1 LATILDHCDGA
12 PRRRYGVGD
21 ALITEGEATGRLY
34 VLVSGE
40 VEVLRGETRVAVVGE
55 PGAVLGEMSIL
66 LARPHTATV
75 RAVSQVAAVVIEDAE
90 TFLKSNPEIALAI
103 GRMLAQ
109 RLSAATTYLADL
121 TQQYAGH
128 GNHLGMVGEVLGALI
143 HQHEDDFRPGP
154 ERTDDPRL

>member
-1 LATILDHCDGA
+1 MTSILDNCDGA
-12 PRRRYGVGD
+12 PRRHYNVGD

-40 VEVLRGETRVAVVGE
+40 VEVLRGETRVAVVGG

-66 LARPHTATV
+66 LVRPHTATV
-75 RAVSQVAAVVIEDAE
+75 RALSPVTAVVIEDAE
-90 TFLKSNPEIALAI
+90 AFLKSNPEIALFI

-121 TQQYAGH
+121 TQQYAH
-128 GNHLGMVGEVLGALI
+128 HSNHLGMVGEVLGALI

-154 ERTDDPRL
+154 DRADDPRL